1 MTPNKISYNVHS
13 QMHPQRAYSA
23 DEEAYLFDHLKR
35 LNPPALLFMD
45 SQSWALRAKQMLPG
59 CAVVVRNWRADDGAF
74 HYNLS
79 PQAFFDLYKNTPK
92 NLVLNVLNE
101 PNGYGDLPKLAHWCA
116 QVMDLFG
123 AIGVA
128 VVVPNFGEGHPD
140 VDKLAELEE
149 LWKALD
155 KWHDL
160 HYYGSHEYGTWRG
173 MIFSESGKYDV
184 YPWRVG
190 RFEQFIVPYLK
201 AHGHKVPNVILTEAG
216 CDSAHDGTDKRGWRS
231 IWNEQQYVD
240 QLMLA
245 MNKVYNQPHYIGL
258 CLFSYGNTGK
268 DFTESDWR
276 TFDVSE
282 AKTLHKLIEN
292 AAATVPTTPVPPAPL
307 PVPVPTPAPIPPPVG
322 LPSKE
327 HVDLMRVAQ
336 INAEIKLLQA
346 EIDRILSSYVGN
358 AA

>member
-1 MTPNKISYNVHS
+1 MISRNKLAYNVHS

-45 SQSWALRAKQMLPG
+45 NQSWALRAKQMLPA
-59 CAVVVRNWRADDGAF
+59 CSVVVRNWRADDGAF

-79 PQAFFDLYKNTPK
+79 PQTFFDLYKNTPK

-101 PNGYGDLPKLAHWCA
+101 PNGYGDLKKLAHWCA

-149 LWKALD
+149 LWTALD

-160 HYYGSHEYGTWRG
+160 HYYGCHEYGTHRG
-173 MIFSESGKYDV
+173 MIFNEGGKFDV
-184 YPWRVG
+184 FPWRVG

-201 AHGHKVPNVILTEAG
+201 AHNHKIPNVILTEAG

-231 IWNEQQYVD
+231 IWNEQQYFD

-245 MNKVYNQPHYIGL
+245 MNKVYSQPHYVGL

-276 TFDVSE
+276 SFDVSE
-282 AKTLHKLIEN
+282 AKTLHKLLESQVV
-292 AAATVPTTPVPPAPL
+292 TPPAPL
-307 PVPVPTPAPIPPPVG
+307 PVPTPTPPEPPTPVT
-322 LPSKE
+322 LPPQE
-327 HVDLMRVAQ
+327 HVDLMR
-336 INAEIKLLQA
+336 LLQLLRERDVLLQQQQRLDE
-346 EIDRILSSYVGN
+346 EIRAIRAKY